1 MALSMVERYDTI
13 STGGRDT
20 DSEVEA
26 LRARVGVDGT
36 RLPLAQPVL
45 DEAAAR
51 EAARKAVADLI
62 DERAMDAVLAQIKGD
77 GLRLTG
83 PGGFLSELVRSVL
96 ERGLQAEL
104 SEHLGYGKHEATGK
118 GSGNSR
124 NGSTPKTVQTEVGPI
139 EVKVPRDRAGTFTP
153 VMLPKNTRRLG
164 GLSDVVISLYAGG
177 MTVRDITHHLHRVYG
192 TEVSADTISTIT
204 DEVLEEVKA
213 WQTRPLDEVYP
224 IVYVDALMVKVR
236 DGATVRNKAC
246 YLVVG
251 VDCDGVKHVLGIWI
265 QQAEGAKF
273 WAQVCTELR
282 NRGVRD
288 VLIACCDGLTGLPE
302 AIEAV
307 WPHTTVQTCVVHL
320 IRAAMKFV
328 SYKDRRAM
336 VAALK
341 EIYTAPNVEAAETA
355 LLAFADSLMGKR
367 YPAAVATWERAWD
380 RFTPFLAFPPEL
392 KKIIYTT
399 NAIESFNFQI
409 RKIIKNRGHF
419 PTDDAVIKLIW
430 LAIADIEDKR
440 ARARAAEADK
450 PRTQARQ
457 APGRMVEG
465 AGVHGWKQA
474 LNALEIFFPG
484 RIPVDVR

>member
-1 MALSMVERYDTI
+1 MALSMVEQFDVPA
-13 STGGRDT
+13 GGDEFE
-20 DSEVEA
+20 DEIAA
-26 LRARVGVDGT
+26 LTERVAGDGP
-36 RLPLAQPVL
+36 RLPLAASVL

-51 EAARKAVADLI
+51 EAARKAVADLV

-104 SEHLGYGKHEATGK
+104 TQHLGYGKHEAAGK

-124 NGSTPKTVQTEVGPI
+124 NGHTAKTVQTEVGPI
-139 EVKVPRDRAGTFTP
+139 DVKVPRDRAGTFSP
-153 VMLPKNTRRLG
+153 VLLPKNARRLG

-177 MTVRDITHHLHRVYG
+177 MTVRDISHHLHRVYG

-251 VDCDGVKHVLGIWI
+251 VDCDGVKHVLGIWV
-265 QQAEGAKF
+265 QQTEGAKF

-288 VLIACCDGLTGLPE
+288 VLVACCDGLTGLPE

-341 EIYTAPNVEAAETA
+341 EIYTAPTVGAAETA
-355 LLAFADSLMGKR
+355 LLAFADSPMGKR

-392 KKIIYTT
+392 RKIIYTT

-440 ARARAAEADK
+440 ARARAAEAGK
-450 PRTQARQ
+450 PRNQARQ

-484 RIPVDVR
+484 RIPVDVH

>member
-1 MALSMVERYDTI
+1 MSYPMTRHDTTSDRDEAVEFADLVQRIGAD
-13 STGGRDT
+13 
-20 DSEVEA
+20 A
-26 LRARVGVDGT
+26 P
-36 RLPLAQPVL
+36 RLPLAGPVL
-45 DEAAAR
+45 DEAAAG
-51 EAARKAVADLI
+51 EAARRAVADLI
-62 DERAMDAVLAQIKGD
+62 DARAMDAVLTQIKGE

-83 PGGFLSELVRSVL
+83 PGGFLSELVKAVL

-104 SEHLGYGKHEATGK
+104 AEHLGYAKHDVVGR

-124 NGSTPKTVQTEVGPI
+124 NGSTVKTVQTEVGPV

-153 VMLPKNTRRLG
+153 MLVPKNARRLG

-177 MTVRDITHHLHRVYG
+177 MTVRDISHHLERVYG

-204 DEVLEEVKA
+204 DEVLDEVKA
-213 WQTRPLDEVYP
+213 WQHRPLDEVYP
-224 IVYVDALMVKVR
+224 IVYIDALVVKVR
-236 DGATVRNKAC
+236 DGGTVRNKAC

-251 VDCDGVKHVLGIWI
+251 VGVDGVKHVLGIWV
-265 QQAEGAKF
+265 QQTEGAKF

-288 VLIACCDGLTGLPE
+288 VLIACCDGLKGLPE

-307 WPHTTVQTCVVHL
+307 WPHTTVQTCTVHL

-328 SYKDRRAM
+328 SYTDRKAM
-336 VAALK
+336 IAALK
-341 EIYTAPNVEAAETA
+341 DIYTASSLEAAETA
-355 LLAFADSLMGKR
+355 LLGFADSPMGRK
-367 YPAAVATWERAWD
+367 YPAAVAVWERAWD

-392 KKIIYTT
+392 RKIIYTT
-399 NAIESFNFQI
+399 NAIESFNYQI

-419 PTDDAVIKLIW
+419 PTDDAVVKLVW

-440 ARARAAEADK
+440 ARARAAEAGK
-450 PRTQARQ
+450 PAGARQ
-457 APGRMVEG
+457 APPRLVEG
-465 AGVHGWKQA
+465 AGVHGWKKA

-484 RIPVDVR
+484 RIPVDAR

>member
-1 MALSMVERYDTI
+1 MTFSLTEEFDTPNR
-13 STGGRDT
+13 GD
-20 DSEVEA
+20 DADVAA
-26 LRARVGVDGT
+26 LRESIAADGPW
-36 RLPLAQPVL
+36 LPLATPAV
-45 DEAAAR
+45 DEAAAK
-51 EAARKAVADLI
+51 EAARQAVADLV
-62 DERAMDAVLAQIKGD
+62 DKQALDAVLAKVGGD

-83 PGGFLSELVRSVL
+83 PGGFLSELVKAVL

-104 SEHLGYGKHEATGK
+104 TEHLGYGKHDPAGK

-124 NGSTPKTVQTEVGPI
+124 NGAPPKTVQTEVGPI
-139 EVKVPRDRAGTFTP
+139 EVRVPRDRAGTFTP
-153 VMLPKNTRRLG
+153 RLLPKNARRLG
-164 GLSDVVISLYAGG
+164 GLSDVIISLYAGG
-177 MTVRDITHHLHRVYG
+177 MTVRDISHHLHRVYG
-192 TEVSADTISTIT
+192 TEVSADTVSAIT

-213 WQTRPLDEVYP
+213 WQHRPLEEVYP

-236 DGATVRNKAC
+236 DGGQVRNKAC

-251 VDCDGVKHVLGIWI
+251 VGVDGVKQVLGIWV
-265 QQAEGAKF
+265 QQTEGAKF
-273 WAQVCTELR
+273 WMQVCTELR

-328 SYKDRRAM
+328 SYKDRKVM

-341 EIYTAPNVEAAETA
+341 EIYTASTVEAAETA
-355 LLAFADSLMGKR
+355 LLGFADSTMGKR
-367 YPAAVATWERAWD
+367 YPAAVAVWERAWD
-380 RFTPFLAFPPEL
+380 RFTPFLAFPPEVRR
-392 KKIIYTT
+392 IIYTT
-399 NAIESFNFQI
+399 NAIESFNYQI

-419 PTDDAVIKLIW
+419 PTDDAVVKLIW

-440 ARARAAEADK
+440 ARQRAAEAGK
-450 PRTQARQ
+450 PRDRRT
-457 APGRMVEG
+457 APGRLVEG

-484 RIPVDVR
+484 RIPVDAS